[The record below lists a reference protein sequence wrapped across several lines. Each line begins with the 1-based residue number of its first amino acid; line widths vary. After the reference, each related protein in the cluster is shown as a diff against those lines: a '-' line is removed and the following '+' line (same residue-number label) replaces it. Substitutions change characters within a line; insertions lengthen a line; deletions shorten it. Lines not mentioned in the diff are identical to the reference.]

1 MFKMLY
7 WLGDWYVFLKS
18 SKCILHKLHI
28 DGHKLGNKGLH
39 VVDGLVPL
47 LKPVLIEGS
56 NLAQLC
62 LQLPI
67 TVLHQLLLQPNK
79 DDLECQCFN
88 AQCQSDP
95 QLEPK

>member
-1 MFKMLY
+1 MS
-7 WLGDWYVFLKS
+7 FLKS

-47 LKPVLIEGS
+47 LQPVLIEGS

-79 DDLECQCFN
+79 DDLECQGMQYGLLFVIIVLL
-88 AQCQSDP
+88 P
-95 QLEPK
+95 LEECSE